1 MKNCNKK
8 ILLKISLRIYFSF
21 TLTKP
26 IIEIIVINKIGKKTD
41 TIGGIFPVL
50 PNERKT

>member
-1 MKNCNKK
+1 M
-8 ILLKISLRIYFSF
+8 LKISLGIYFSL

-41 TIGGIFPVL
+41 TVGGIFPVF